1 MEEHTKEI
9 SHINYER
16 YLGQIISGD
25 SSNIHNITKQ
35 RNSES
40 NHTNVRQNTK
50 IPGGSYHFETSVIL
64 RNALLISS
72 MILNS
77 EVWYGLTKKDTDM
90 LEQVDEMWMS
100 NLFECSRN
108 VPRDLLYLEF
118 GIVPISYLIKA
129 RKQMYLHHI
138 LQQEEDSLLQRFFT
152 ALMKFPVKNDWI
164 SQVLEEELD
173 IDNSLIEIQSM
184 TKSKFKALVQE
195 RIKQKAFEHL

>member
-1 MEEHTKEI
+1 M
-9 SHINYER
+9 
-16 YLGQIISGD
+16 LD
-25 SSNIHNITKQ
+25 
-35 RNSES
+35 
-40 NHTNVRQNTK
+40 K